1 MKRALIAAALAAAA
15 AAFVALF
22 FFLGRPPAG
31 PVEPAWDRTTCAHC
45 RMHLSEPAFA
55 AQLQAESG
63 EVHFFDDPGCLFSWR
78 GEHGGPGRVF
88 FRLAGDGGWREERE
102 VAFLP
107 GGESPMGWGLAAV
120 AAGTP
125 GAIPAAEAAR
135 RVLEGSHSTAEPAHG
150 GASR

>member
-1 MKRALIAAALAAAA
+1 MRRTLVAAALAAAA
-15 AAFVALF
+15 AGFVALF
-22 FFLGRPPAG
+22 FFLGRSPSG

-55 AQLQAESG
+55 AQLQSESG
-63 EVHFFDDPGCLFSWR
+63 ELLFFDDPGCLFAWR
-78 GEHGGPGRVF
+78 GEHDDPGRVY
-88 FRLAGDGGWREERE
+88 FRLAADAGWREERE

-107 GGESPMGWGLAAV
+107 VGESPMGWGLAAV

-135 RVLEGSHSTAEPAHG
+135 RVLERSRSADEPAHG